1 MKTKKAATPAARR
14 TPRVAATARNATPAT
29 DETTP
34 IVAPTIDGTL
44 AQAEA
49 ATIDVTFAD
58 LGLTAPMLKALSDA
72 GYKRPTPIQAQA
84 VPLALKGRDL
94 IGLAMTGTGKTA
106 AFVIPI
112 IERLLGGPHRTRALI
127 LTPTR
132 ELCVQVEESFRKYGK
147 HSGLG
152 VIPVYGGV
160 GYEPQVKAL
169 RAGVDVVVATP
180 GRLLDHLEKQNVVL
194 DEVEILVLDE
204 ADRMLDMGFAP
215 QINRIVAQLHA
226 YRQTLLFSATMPP
239 EVEALARKY
248 LRKPVVVQVG
258 RRSGAATTVQHFV
271 YPCPKDKKTSL
282 LTELLK
288 KESLDSVLVFTRTK
302 HGADR
307 LVRHL
312 HVRGIKAEAIHGNKT
327 QNARQRALENFRN
340 EKMPVLVATDIAS
353 RGIDIDGISHVVN
366 YDLTH
371 EPETYVHRIGR
382 TARAG
387 ASGAA
392 IALCD
397 PEELP
402 NLRAIE
408 RLIRRAIPVKTDH
421 PIYSAPT
428 PKQFDHADER
438 SGEQRHEHRPRRSH
452 AVAPQRHAAERTPHT
467 GPASSRGSHA
477 TSRASHA
484 PSPAPTHARHAAP
497 RAAATATATASRPAS
512 SGRPQRPGHRK
523 GQGQPGRGVR

>member
-1 MKTKKAATPAARR
+1 MKTKKAASPAARR
-14 TPRVAATARNATPAT
+14 TPRTAAVAADALESAPQEEIIPA
-29 DETTP
+29 
-34 IVAPTIDGTL
+34 APGGSL
-44 AQAEA
+44 AAAEA

-72 GYKRPTPIQAQA
+72 GYQRPTPIQAQA

-112 IERLLGGPHRTRALI
+112 IERLLGGPKRTRALI

-160 GYEPQVKAL
+160 GYDPQVKAL

-194 DEVEILVLDE
+194 DEIEVLVLDE

-215 QINRIVAQLHA
+215 QINRIVAQLHS

-248 LRKPVVVQVG
+248 LRKPAVVQVG

-282 LTELLK
+282 LVELLK
-288 KESLDSVLVFTRTK
+288 KETLGSVLVFTRTK

-307 LVRHL
+307 VVKALEKA
-312 HVRGIKAEAIHGNKT
+312 GINAGAMHADKT
-327 QNARQRALENFRN
+327 QGQRTKALEDFR
-340 EKMPVLVATDIAS
+340 KGKLRVLVATDIAQ
-353 RGIDIDGISHVVN
+353 RGLDISGISHVIN
-366 YDLTH
+366 YDVPQQA
-371 EPETYVHRIGR
+371 EDYVHRIGR
-382 TARAG
+382 TGRAATTG
-387 ASGAA
+387 DAYTFMCADE
-392 IALCD
+392 IAMV
-397 PEELP
+397 
-402 NLRAIE
+402 RSIE
-408 RLIRRAIPVKTDH
+408 RVIGQAIPRISV
-421 PIYSAPT
+421 
-428 PKQFDHADER
+428 
-438 SGEQRHEHRPRRSH
+438 
-452 AVAPQRHAAERTPHT
+452 
-467 GPASSRGSHA
+467 
-477 TSRASHA
+477 
-484 PSPAPTHARHAAP
+484 
-497 RAAATATATASRPAS
+497 
-512 SGRPQRPGHRK
+512 PGYDF
-523 GQGQPGRGVR
+523 GT

>member
-1 MKTKKAATPAARR
+1 MKTKKAASPAARR
-14 TPRVAATARNATPAT
+14 TRAAPAAREAAPAAEIQVASPGG
-29 DETTP
+29 E
-34 IVAPTIDGTL
+34 L
-44 AQAEA
+44 AAAEA

-72 GYKRPTPIQAQA
+72 GYQRPTPIQAQA
-84 VPLALKGRDL
+84 VPLALKGRDI

-112 IERLLGGPHRTRALI
+112 IERLLGGPKRTRALI

-160 GYEPQVKAL
+160 GYDPQVKAL
-169 RAGVDVVVATP
+169 RGGVDVVVATP

-194 DEVEILVLDE
+194 DEIEVLVLDE

-215 QINRIVAQLHA
+215 QINRIVAQLHS

-282 LTELLK
+282 LVELLK
-288 KESLDSVLVFTRTK
+288 KETLDSVLVFTRTK

-307 LVRHL
+307 VVKALEKG
-312 HVRGIKAEAIHGNKT
+312 GISAGAMHADKT
-327 QNARQRALENFRN
+327 QGQRTKALEDFKKGKLR
-340 EKMPVLVATDIAS
+340 VLVATDIAQ
-353 RGIDIDGISHVVN
+353 RGLDISGISHVIN
-366 YDLTH
+366 YDVPQQA
-371 EPETYVHRIGR
+371 EDYVHRIGR
-382 TARAG
+382 TGRAATTG
-387 ASGAA
+387 DAYTFMCADE
-392 IALCD
+392 IAMV
-397 PEELP
+397 
-402 NLRAIE
+402 RSIE
-408 RLIRRAIPVKTDH
+408 RVIGQAIPRISV
-421 PIYSAPT
+421 
-428 PKQFDHADER
+428 
-438 SGEQRHEHRPRRSH
+438 
-452 AVAPQRHAAERTPHT
+452 
-467 GPASSRGSHA
+467 
-477 TSRASHA
+477 
-484 PSPAPTHARHAAP
+484 
-497 RAAATATATASRPAS
+497 
-512 SGRPQRPGHRK
+512 PGYDF
-523 GQGQPGRGVR
+523 GT